1 MDGMGV
7 GVLFH
12 LGGDSASFGFSP
24 EIQASLWQ
32 EVILRHDATQALGY
46 LAFVISDGYD

>member
-1 MDGMGV
+1 MGL
-7 GVLFH
+7 LFH

-32 EVILRHDATQALGY
+32 EVTLRQDSSQALGY
-46 LAFVISDGYD
+46 LAFVISDGND